1 MSQAE
6 QKKPSSSGSS
16 EDEKTSRTPDTAK
29 DIPEYLAADGH
40 VSNGGAGL
48 GRFLE
53 DTFDLFSRVEK
64 NHVSKLVNQ
73 EVGQVLSVAHGIARV
88 SGLPGAQLDEL
99 IAFPGGLVGMVFDLE
114 EDVAG
119 IVLLDDESGLHAG
132 QMASRTGRVLDIGAS
147 HDLLGRV
154 IDATG
159 QPLDDLP
166 PVQSDSRMPIEKPAP
181 AIMHRGPVRVPLQTG
196 IKSIDAMVPIGRG
209 QRELILGDRQTGKTA
224 IAIDTIINQ
233 RDQDVICIYC
243 SIGQRAAGV
252 AKVIDDLKQYGALDY
267 TIVVNAAGED
277 PPGLQFIA
285 PYAAT
290 AIGEYFMAQG
300 EDVLVIYD
308 DLTHHARAYREL
320 SLLLRRPP
328 GRQAYPGDIFYIHS
342 RLLERSTRLRSEYGG
357 GSLTALPIIET
368 QAQDMSGYI
377 PTNLISIT
385 DGQIY
390 LSPTLFQRGIV
401 PPVEIGRS
409 ISRVGGNAQV
419 PAYQGLAGDLRLAYS
434 QFEELEIFSRFST
447 RLDED
452 TQRTLERGR
461 RVREILKQPQ
471 YAPIPVAEQIVIL
484 LAVARGRFD
493 QVPLEKMPDA
503 EAALRDAFRKQKAE
517 LARRINAG
525 ERLSDEDRETM
536 LSLAESVLAEFIPD
550 DDEGEGEATPQ
561 AAGAG

>member
-1 MSQAE
+1 MHE
-6 QKKPSSSGSS
+6 QDEQVAGNGNAGQNESSDSP
-16 EDEKTSRTPDTAK
+16 ETTAAKTTAAKTTAPDRDDAS
-29 DIPEYLAADGH
+29 L
-40 VSNGGAGL
+40 NQ
-48 GRFLE
+48 FLD
-53 DTFDLFSRVEK
+53 DTFDLFRRVEQ
-64 NHVSKLVNQ
+64 NHVSNLVNQ
-73 EVGQVLSVAHGIARV
+73 EYGQVLSVGHGIARV
-88 SGLPGAQLDEL
+88 DGLPGAQLDEL
-99 IAFPGGLVGMVFDLE
+99 IEFAGGLVGMVFDLYR
-114 EDVAG
+114 DGAG
-119 IVLLDDESGLHAG
+119 IVLLGDEAGLHAG
-132 QMASRTGRVLDIGAS
+132 DHAYRTGRVLDIGAG

-159 QPLDDLP
+159 NPLDDLP
-166 PVQSDSRMPIEKPAP
+166 PVQGDTRMPIEAPAP
-181 AIMHRGPVRVPLQTG
+181 PIMHRGPVRVPLQTG

-233 RDQDVICIYC
+233 REQDVICIYC
-243 SIGQRAAGV
+243 SIAQRAAGV
-252 AKVIDDLKQYGALDY
+252 AKVIDDLKQHKALAH
-267 TIVVNAAGED
+267 TIVINAAGED

-290 AIGEYFMAQG
+290 AIGEYFMRQG

-390 LSPTLFQRGIV
+390 LSPSLFQRGIV

-419 PAYQGLAGDLRLAYS
+419 PGYQGLAGDLRLAYS

-484 LAVARGRFD
+484 LAVARGHFD
-493 QVPLEKMPDA
+493 RVDLDAMA
-503 EAALRDAFRKQKAE
+503 EAENALRKAFREQLPE
-517 LARRINAG
+517 LARRIAAA
-525 ERLSDEDRETM
+525 EEVTDEDRDKM
-536 LSLAESVLAEFIPD
+536 LALAESVLADYVATED
-550 DDEGEGEATPQ
+550 DDELLNTD
-561 AAGAG
+561 